1 MISLGWGNEPPV
13 IAQARLNDEIRKR
26 GTRLDAIKA
35 VTEQEWKGRYAQDL
49 KAEILE
55 ILEGW

>member
-1 MISLGWGNEPPV
+1 MGWGQEPPV
-13 IAQARLNDEIRKR
+13 VKEARLNDEIRKR
-26 GTRLDAIKA
+26 GQRLSEVKA
-35 VTEQEWKGRYAQDL
+35 AASKDWRGRYAQDL